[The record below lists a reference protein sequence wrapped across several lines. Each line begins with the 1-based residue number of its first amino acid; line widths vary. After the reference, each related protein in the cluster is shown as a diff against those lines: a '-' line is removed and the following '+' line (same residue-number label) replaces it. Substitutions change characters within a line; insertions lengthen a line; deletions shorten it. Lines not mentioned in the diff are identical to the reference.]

1 MKKILLGIVCVILAI
16 AFINSCNNATKSN
29 TNETDTVGVVNDT
42 IAVDSVDSLD
52 SEVKNGWDYESEVDE
67 MDGSTTKTAIVI
79 SSNVVEF
86 DFPYNGGSTL
96 NICVRHAKKYGTD
109 VIIGVSKGQF
119 SANEF
124 NGTNYVTI
132 RFDENAP
139 IKFSTLESSDGSSDI
154 LFLESPKKFIRLAKN
169 AKTIK
174 VEAPFFRD
182 GWRVFT
188 FNTEKPLEW

>member
-1 MKKILLGIVCVILAI
+1 MIM
-16 AFINSCNNATKSN
+16 TSN
-29 TNETDTVGVVNDT
+29 
-42 IAVDSVDSLD
+42 
-52 SEVKNGWDYESEVDE
+52 
-67 MDGSTTKTAIVI
+67 
-79 SSNVVEF
+79 
-86 DFPYNGGSTL
+86 
-96 NICVRHAKKYGTD
+96 
-109 VIIGVSKGQF
+109 GQF

-124 NGTNYVTI
+124 NRTNYVTI
-132 RFDENAP
+132 RFDEDAP

-188 FNTEKPLEW
+188 FNTNKPLEW

>member
-1 MKKILLGIVCVILAI
+1 MKKSILGIICAILVI
-16 AFINSCNNATKSN
+16 AFANSCNNATK
-29 TNETDTVGVVNDT
+29 TNANANDT
-42 IAVDSVDSLD
+42 TAVDSVDSLD
-52 SEVKNGWDYESEVDE
+52 SEVKNGWNYDSYADE
-67 MDGSTTKTAIVI
+67 MDGSTTKQALVV

-96 NICVRHAKKYGTD
+96 C
-109 VIIGVSKGQF
+109 IGVCHRKKFGTNVMIMTSKGQF
-119 SANEF
+119 SDNEF

-132 RFDENAP
+132 RFDEDAP

-154 LFLESPKKFIRLAKN
+154 LFLENPKKFIRLAKK

-188 FNTEKPLEW
+188 FNTNKPLEW

>member
-1 MKKILLGIVCVILAI
+1 MKKCILGIICAILVI
-16 AFINSCNNATKSN
+16 AFANSCNNATK
-29 TNETDTVGVVNDT
+29 TNANANDT
-42 IAVDSVDSLD
+42 TAVDSVDSLD
-52 SEVKNGWDYESEVDE
+52 SEVKNGWNYDSYADE
-67 MDGSTTKTAIVI
+67 MDGSTTKQALVV

-96 NICVRHAKKYGTD
+96 C
-109 VIIGVSKGQF
+109 IGVCHRKKFGTNVMIMTSNGQF

-132 RFDENAP
+132 RFDEDAP
-139 IKFSTLESSDGSSDI
+139 IKFSILESSDGSSDI
-154 LFLESPKKFIRLAKN
+154 LFLENPKKFIRLAKK

-188 FNTEKPLEW
+188 FNTNKPLEW